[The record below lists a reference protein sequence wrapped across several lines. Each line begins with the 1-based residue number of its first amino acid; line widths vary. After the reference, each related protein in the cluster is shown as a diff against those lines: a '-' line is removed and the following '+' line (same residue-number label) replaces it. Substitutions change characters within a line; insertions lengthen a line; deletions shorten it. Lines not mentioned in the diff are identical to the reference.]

1 MLAWGGDNSP
11 KKAARHQ
18 YKSEGEIIL
27 DELESCNEASQSTQ
41 DLVLIINRAGF
52 IENLFNQIITGY
64 CSPRE
69 HAWYFMWSVV
79 LDTSV
84 MPLGAKL
91 KVVMAIAQ
99 ELNFKL
105 PRNALTKVIQLRN
118 SFAHTTTNANP
129 VIVVDRKNEESEQ
142 YNEFHTLDSNG
153 VLKITKRHE
162 ALAVFNESYSTSKAA
177 LIVLLDLVKAQLE
190 QHKKYSSDSI

>member
-1 MLAWGGDNSP
+1 MD
-11 KKAARHQ
+11 K
-18 YKSEGEIIL
+18 L
-27 DELESCNEASQSTQ
+27 DSYNDASQSVQ
-41 DLVLIINRAGF
+41 DLVLVINCAGS

-64 CSPRE
+64 CSPRK

-91 KVVMAIAQ
+91 KVVMAVAQ

-105 PRNALTKVIQLRN
+105 PRDALTKVIQLRN
-118 SFAHTTTNANP
+118 SFAHNTTNAHP
-129 VIVVDRKNEESEQ
+129 VMVVDRENEESAQ

-153 VLKITKRHE
+153 VLKITKRHD
-162 ALAVFNESYSTSKAA
+162 ALAVFNESYTTSRAA

-190 QHKKYSSDSI
+190 EHKR